1 MCVCVSSELEVFYVK
16 NKEVCLEEGNSQ
28 VDRIHHSQME
38 GFNLVSLHLLS
49 SAQMAKISSC
59 VLLGACACD

>member
-16 NKEVCLEEGNSQ
+16 NKEVCLEEGNGQ
-28 VDRIHHSQME
+28 VDRTHHSLG